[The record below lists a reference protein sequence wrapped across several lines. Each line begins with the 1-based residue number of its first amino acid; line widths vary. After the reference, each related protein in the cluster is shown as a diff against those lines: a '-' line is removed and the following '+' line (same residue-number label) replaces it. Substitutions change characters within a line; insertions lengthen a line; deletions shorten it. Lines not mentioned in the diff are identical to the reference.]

1 MSLIHELRRRHVFRV
16 GILYAVVAWLLLQV
30 VDVIAPMLSLPD
42 WAGRLILLLL
52 LVGFPIALIFAWAFD
67 LTPQGIQRDS
77 GAGEEIVTGKR
88 GIFDAVVFVTL
99 VLGLGYFAWSRLA
112 DDTDQ
117 ERAATR
123 DGATV
128 TNMASPADSPA
139 GTSIAVLPFVN
150 MSADADQEY
159 FSDGISEE
167 LLNALTGIP
176 GLRVAS
182 RTSAFAFKGENRN
195 IREIASILGVNHIL
209 EGSVRKSGN
218 RVRITAQL
226 IDTTNDTHL
235 WSETYDRELDDIFAI
250 QDEISNAIVDSL
262 TGTLGVA
269 ASVTIAPPT
278 TDMDA
283 YDLYLK
289 ALSFNAV
296 LSLDTRSQQLEL
308 LEQAVALDPEFAA
321 GWAQLA
327 EILAVIPTWDHGLD
341 MVDYMA
347 RARDA
352 AERALA
358 IEPDNQT
365 AILAIAR
372 AAYESHDWETWK
384 EFVQEKIP
392 SDPDVIARDANL
404 SGTLSEQW
412 LGLGYLV
419 KALEIADKALAINPD
434 NSFLNLI
441 RGLVALDLG
450 RKDEALPYIK
460 NAILFGYSGSAEGLV
475 WSHYGGDYAEAIW
488 VASTSTR
495 FAAHDPSLLPL
506 MPHIRRLVFSTR
518 EDRQAEIAR
527 FWTVAN
533 ELGFSREDLLGPGPQ
548 WGRRLDDGILVT
560 LGEFLPVVDNFWGNS
575 PMFWMWT
582 RGLWSLRQSEEFR
595 SRIRDSK
602 MLAFWQENGWP
613 DLCRPTDKDG
623 FECD

>member
-460 NAILFGYSGSAEGLV
+460 HAILFGY
-475 WSHYGGDYAEAIW
+475 
-488 VASTSTR
+488 
-495 FAAHDPSLLPL
+495 
-506 MPHIRRLVFSTR
+506 
-518 EDRQAEIAR
+518 
-527 FWTVAN
+527 
-533 ELGFSREDLLGPGPQ
+533 
-548 WGRRLDDGILVT
+548 
-560 LGEFLPVVDNFWGNS
+560 
-575 PMFWMWT
+575 
-582 RGLWSLRQSEEFR
+582 
-595 SRIRDSK
+595 
-602 MLAFWQENGWP
+602 
-613 DLCRPTDKDG
+613 
-623 FECD
+623 

>member
-16 GILYAVVAWLLLQV
+16 GIVYAVVAWLLLQV

-52 LVGFPIALIFAWAFD
+52 LVGFPIALILAWAFD

-88 GIFDAVVFVTL
+88 GIFDAVIFVTL

-128 TNMASPADSPA
+128 TNMASPADSTA

-278 TDMDA
+278 TDMNA

-289 ALSFNAV
+289 ALSFSAV

-341 MVDYMA
+341 VVDYMA

-412 LGLGYLV
+412 LGLGYLAN
-419 KALEIADKALAINPD
+419 ALEIADRALAINPD

-441 RGLVALDLG
+441 RGLAALDLG
-450 RKDEALPYIK
+450 RKDEALSYIK
-460 NAILFGYSGSAEGLV
+460 NAILFGYSGSAEGLI
-475 WSHYGGDYAEAIW
+475 WSHYGGEYAEAIW
-488 VASTSTR
+488 VASMSTR
-495 FAAHDPSLLPL
+495 FAAHDPPLLPL
-506 MPHIRRLVFSTR
+506 LPHIRRLVFSSH

-560 LGEFLPVVDNFWGNS
+560 LREFQPVVDNFWGNS

-613 DLCRPTDKDG
+613 DLCRPTDKDD